1 MPGRNSRRRER
12 GFTLIELVVLV
23 AILGI
28 LAAVAVPNV
37 IRLQFRSRT
46 AEALTNLS
54 TLRVAE
60 QGQYAELGT
69 FVTARS
75 APGGVPGPLKRPW
88 VGGDVLEFRELIG
101 WRPDGDVYFQYGA
114 NADGDQLTLAAVGD
128 VDGDGTVSQFGL
140 VLPLEGETSGLP
152 GSIGTCALTGVYN
165 PASGR
170 PDLLGTVGPCSRG
183 DGRKQF

>member
-1 MPGRNSRRRER
+1 MSVRNHTR

-23 AILGI
+23 AIFGI

-37 IRLQFRSRT
+37 IRLQLRGRT
-46 AEALTNLS
+46 AEALTNLAS
-54 TLRVAE
+54 LQVAE
-60 QGQYAELGT
+60 QGVYAELGS

-75 APGGVPGPLKRPW
+75 APGGVPGPMKRPW
-88 VGGDVLEFRELIG
+88 VGGNVLEFRELIG

-128 VDGDGTVSQFGL
+128 VDGDGAVAQFGL
-140 VLPLEGETSGLP
+140 VLPLEGESTGLP

-165 PASGR
+165 PETRR
-170 PDLLGTVGPCSRG
+170 PDLLGTVGPCSRQ
-183 DGRKQF
+183 DGRSQF